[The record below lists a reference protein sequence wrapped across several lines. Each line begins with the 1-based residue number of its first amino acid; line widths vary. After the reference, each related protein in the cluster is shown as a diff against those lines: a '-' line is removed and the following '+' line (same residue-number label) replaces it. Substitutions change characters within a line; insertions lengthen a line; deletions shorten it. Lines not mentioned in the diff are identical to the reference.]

1 MLDNLSTPQKLG
13 GLLVLVV
20 ILYVVYT
27 SKTKAENELVIEDVV
42 VDNVNGVVVTQPA
55 PQQTITM
62 NVEPEKE
69 IYVTDIK
76 LTGYDVQFAE
86 VELYDNTAVNI
97 IKSIVP
103 TTSSH
108 THAGLPA
115 VNLTD
120 GNTLNLAHRGSVP
133 GPYWFN
139 IKLNTPTKLK
149 DLTKVKVY
157 SRRGSINKNR
167 GNNSKIQ
174 LLNNGEVVLQN
185 EWNYI
190 PDPATPGQTIREY
203 AVKQ

>member
-1 MLDNLSTPQKLG
+1 MLNNLSTPQKLA
-13 GLLVLVV
+13 GLFVIAV
-20 ILYVVYT
+20 ILYVAYT

-42 VDNVNGVVVTQPA
+42 GST

-76 LTGYDVQFAE
+76 LTGGDVQFAE

-103 TTSSH
+103 TTPSP
-108 THAGLPA
+108 TWPGLPA
-115 VNLTD
+115 VNMTD
-120 GNTLNLAHRGSVP
+120 GNTNNLAHRGRETW
-133 GPYWFN
+133 PYWFN

-157 SRRGSINKNR
+157 SRRG
-167 GNNSKIQ
+167 
-174 LLNNGEVVLQN
+174 
-185 EWNYI
+185 
-190 PDPATPGQTIREY
+190 TPN
-203 AVKQ
+203 

>member
-20 ILYVVYT
+20 ILYVAYT
-27 SKTKAENELVIEDVV
+27 SKKKAENELVIEDVV
-42 VDNVNGVVVTQPA
+42 ATQPA

-76 LTGYDVQFAE
+76 LTGNHIQFAE
-86 VELYDNTAVNI
+86 LELYDNNAVNI

-103 TTSSH
+103 TTPSP
-108 THAGLPA
+108 TWPGLPA
-115 VNLTD
+115 VNMTD
-120 GNTLNLAHRGSVP
+120 GNTNNLAHRGRETW
-133 GPYWFN
+133 PYWFN

-149 DLTKVKVY
+149 DLTKVKIY
-157 SRRGSINKNR
+157 SRRGTPNKNR

-174 LLNNGEVVLQN
+174 LLSNGEVVLQN
-185 EWNYI
+185 EWNYVPN
-190 PDPATPGQTIREY
+190 PDTPEQTIREY